1 MARKYRRFS
10 PAQGATICI
19 VGLLLGAVAWQ
30 LATALTQYGLLLQV
44 LLLLF
49 AWFSFWF
56 FVHDLTHHIVGKVGG
71 IRFQYYFLGRSAVR
85 KLRLPLVSRVMERVP
100 VLVLKV
106 DRGSFAK
113 ASPRARRWMHASGA
127 LASMILPWIIVP
139 SSFMIRP
146 LWVGILFTLLVLG
159 NVLFTLY
166 FSPKTGDIYRA
177 RTMRG

>member
-1 MARKYRRFS
+1 MARKYRRFT
-10 PAQGATICI
+10 PAQGAAISI
-19 VGLLLGAVAWQ
+19 IGLALGVVAWQ
-30 LATALTQYGLLLQV
+30 LALVWTQTNLFLRV

-49 AWFSFWF
+49 AWFAFWF
-56 FVHDLTHHIVGKVGG
+56 FVHDLTHHIVGRLGG
-71 IRFQYYFLGRSAVR
+71 IKFQYYFLGRSAIR

-139 SSFMIRP
+139 SSFMIGP
-146 LWVGILFTLLVLG
+146 LWIGTLFTMLVVG
-159 NVLFTLY
+159 NILFTLY

-177 RTMRG
+177 RTVSG